1 MARPRRQSD
10 PNQWPVPCCRCGE
23 HHQIAAKWPDGGVCG
38 YCYQQAKRTTGI
50 CASMY
55 TNSLPFITENDAWRT
70 YGEFE
75 EAVYAA
81 L

>member
-1 MARPRRQSD
+1 MRIGPPTVPSCSGSSMRPVEAMVTVSFWVD
-10 PNQWPVPCCRCGE
+10 
-23 HHQIAAKWPDGGVCG
+23 
-38 YCYQQAKRTTGI
+38 RTTGI